1 MSKAMALKSPAP
13 RDHGAGFS
21 YRLDEQVGFV
31 LRQVSQRHGGIF
43 ASMIG
48 DAATPTQ
55 WAVLAKLMEAGA
67 SSQNALGRQTAMDAA
82 TVKGVVERLLRRG
95 LVETRSDTADARRI
109 VVDLTDAGRRMAG
122 IYEPRALAI
131 TEETLKPL
139 SAQERKVFLA
149 LLKRLC

>member
-1 MSKAMALKSPAP
+1 MSKAIALRSPAP
-13 RDHGAGFS
+13 RGGGGFA
-21 YRLDEQVGFV
+21 YRLDGQVGFV
-31 LRQVSQRHGGIF
+31 LRQVSQRHAGLF
-43 ASMIG
+43 AAMIG
-48 DAATPTQ
+48 DETTPTQ

-95 LVETRSDTADARRI
+95 LVETRSDRQDARRI
-109 VVDLTDAGRRMAG
+109 VVDLTEAGRRAAET
-122 IYEPRALAI
+122 YEARAVAI

-139 SAQERKVFLA
+139 AAPERKVFLA